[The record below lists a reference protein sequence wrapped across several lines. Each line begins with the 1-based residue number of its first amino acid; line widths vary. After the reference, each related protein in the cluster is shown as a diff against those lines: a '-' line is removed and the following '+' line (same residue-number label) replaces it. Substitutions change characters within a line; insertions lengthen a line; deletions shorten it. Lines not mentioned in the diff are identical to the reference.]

1 MVHKFHL
8 LLLNVIIKFLI
19 RIMTMTLICFF
30 FQIKNL
36 IHTIPK
42 AFAIS
47 FAVLKLRIVFPV
59 SILFILVLD
68 IPTFSQ
74 VYVVINLKVYGIT
87 LFYFPLYHLYLV
99 IYS

>member
-19 RIMTMTLICFF
+19 RIMIMTLICFF

-59 SILFILVLD
+59 YILFILVLD
-68 IPTFSQ
+68 IPTFFPSLCCDKPKSLR
-74 VYVVINLKVYGIT
+74 YYSI
-87 LFYFPLYHLYLV
+87 LFSIISPLFGYL
-99 IYS
+99 